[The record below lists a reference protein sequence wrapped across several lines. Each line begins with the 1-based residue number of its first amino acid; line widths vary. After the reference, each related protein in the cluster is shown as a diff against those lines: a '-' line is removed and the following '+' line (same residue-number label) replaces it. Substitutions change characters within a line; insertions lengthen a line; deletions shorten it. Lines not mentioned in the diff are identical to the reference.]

1 MGKSKAIIPKR
12 PIIDVFKQRQAIG
25 AVLNVAA
32 HDVRD
37 DDFRKTTATWEH
49 KPEFVIQV
57 PDEWVRT
64 VSTADEVYGMLN
76 AGTPAHLIFPKQG
89 KLLRFNTPFKAKTV
103 PQSIM
108 SGPGSV
114 GSQTVF
120 SKGVAHPGTKA
131 RDWTITIALKWL
143 DELPKRM
150 QREIGRALR

>member
-1 MGKSKAIIPKR
+1 MAKSQAIIPKR
-12 PIIDVFKQRQAIG
+12 PIINVFAQRQAIG

-32 HDVRD
+32 QDVRD
-37 DDFRKTTATWEH
+37 DFKKTTATWEH
-49 KPEFVIQV
+49 KVEFTIAV
-57 PDEWVRT
+57 PAEWERTISTSDEI
-64 VSTADEVYGMLN
+64 YGMLN
-76 AGTPAHLIFPKQG
+76 AGTPPHLIFPKRS

-103 PQSIM
+103 PQSIT

-143 DELPKRM
+143 DKLPGRM